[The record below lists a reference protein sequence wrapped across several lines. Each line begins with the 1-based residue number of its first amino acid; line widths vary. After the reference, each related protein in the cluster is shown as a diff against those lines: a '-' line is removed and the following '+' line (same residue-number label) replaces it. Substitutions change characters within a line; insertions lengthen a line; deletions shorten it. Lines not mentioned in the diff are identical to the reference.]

1 MNDPLV
7 GGCDSP
13 LATRHDVALLDLDGV
28 LYVGPHAVPGAPE
41 AVRDAAAAGLRPAY
55 VTNNAART
63 PATVAAHLR
72 ELGVP
77 ADEEDVVTSA
87 QAAATLVAAR
97 VPAGSRIL
105 VVGGEGLVVA
115 VRERGFEPVHEAG
128 DGVAAVVQGF
138 APEVGW
144 RLLAEGTYAVT
155 AGLPW
160 IATNMDT
167 TVPTPGG
174 RAPGNGLLVEVV
186 AGAAGRSPDAVAG
199 KPETPLHDESV
210 RRTGAVTPLVVGDR
224 LDTDIE
230 GANRAGVPSLL
241 VLTGVS
247 GPVDLVTARTEL
259 RPTYLARDLRTGL
272 LAAHPGVEPS
282 GDGWRCGGWTVT
294 TRDEDVSVR
303 GSGDAVDGLR
313 ALCVAWWSGGSALD
327 GQDPGPALS
336 ATGW

>member
-1 MNDPLV
+1 VNDPLV
-7 GGCDSP
+7 EGCDSP

-28 LYVGPHAVPGAPE
+28 LYVGPDAVPGAPE

-72 ELGVP
+72 DLGVP
-77 ADEEDVVTSA
+77 AADEDVVTSA
-87 QAAATLVAAR
+87 QAAATLLAAR
-97 VPAGSRIL
+97 VPAGSRVL

-115 VRERGFEPVHEAG
+115 VRESGLEPVHEAS

-144 RLLAEGTYAVT
+144 RLLAEGTYAVA

-160 IATNMDT
+160 IATNMDA

-174 RAPGNGLLVEVV
+174 RAPGNGLLVGVV

-247 GPVDLVTARTEL
+247 GPADLVTARPEL
-259 RPTYLARDLRTGL
+259 RPTYLARDLRDGL
-272 LAAHPGVEPS
+272 LRAHPGVEQA
-282 GDGWRCGGWTVT
+282 GAGWRCGGWTVT
-294 TRDEDVSVR
+294 AGEAGVSVD
-303 GSGDAVDGLR
+303 GSGDPVDGLR
-313 ALCVAWWSGGSALD
+313 ALCVAWWRGGAAMD
-327 GQDPGPALS
+327 GQDPGPALT